1 MSCQDVNIQGLVS
14 GAGFGGDFMYVLF
27 CFKQQQEAEVPCSQ
41 LAKKFR
47 TRKNK
52 KGEGRRKKKKVAKT
66 QVSKY
71 VRNTAGST
79 SHASHEPHSQ
89 SRQPRATRATQPRAP
104 AHSTRQ
110 AAGGSGTPPRQRP
123 SRVTQEPGR
132 SPRQQESR
140 DGQWPAGGRGRGRE
154 TAPPRSEPP
163 IKGHVGGAFLIGNPG
178 SPMGC
183 RTPGARPRL
192 CSPPAER

>member
-89 SRQPRATRATQPRAP
+89 SRQPRATQPHSHALPHTPHGRPQGALGLRPDSGP
-104 AHSTRQ
+104 A
-110 AAGGSGTPPRQRP
+110 
-123 SRVTQEPGR
+123 
-132 SPRQQESR
+132 
-140 DGQWPAGGRGRGRE
+140 
-154 TAPPRSEPP
+154 
-163 IKGHVGGAFLIGNPG
+163 G
-178 SPMGC
+178 SPM
-183 RTPGARPRL
+183 TGAESQTAGITGWTVASWGAGQRQGDCPPKVRAANQGPCGWGLFDTEPRL
-192 CSPPAER
+192 SHGLPDTWRPPQALLAPS

>member
-123 SRVTQEPGR
+123 SRVTHDRGGVPDGR
-132 SPRQQESR
+132 NHGMDS
-140 DGQWPAGGRGRGRE
+140 GQLG
-154 TAPPRSEPP
+154 
-163 IKGHVGGAFLIGNPG
+163 GGAEAG
-178 SPMGC
+178 
-183 RTPGARPRL
+183 RL
-192 CSPPAER
+192 PPQGQSRQSRAMWVGPF